1 MYADNNILTLAPCLP
16 TKHNQTQEA
25 QASNSGSN
33 FGSTSDSQ
41 GVDENVEI
49 MAEAPVALAVVGV
62 VGAMMALWISVRNA
76 RHTKKVSEGE
86 FKPFVCI

>member
-1 MYADNNILTLAPCLP
+1 
-16 TKHNQTQEA
+16 
-25 QASNSGSN
+25 
-33 FGSTSDSQ
+33 
-41 GVDENVEI
+41 
-49 MAEAPVALAVVGV
+49 MAEAAVALAVVGV